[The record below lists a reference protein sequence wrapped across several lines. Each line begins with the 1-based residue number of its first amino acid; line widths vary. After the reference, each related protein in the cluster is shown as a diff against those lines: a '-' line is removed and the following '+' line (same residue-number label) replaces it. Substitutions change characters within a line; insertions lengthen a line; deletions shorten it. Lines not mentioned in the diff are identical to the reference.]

1 MSHDVQLWIQTIALW
16 KPLMNAFHFL
26 WGAHDPVWLFMLKR
40 LFLLLPLA
48 GVAFGYWAS
57 VLSVP
62 SLLVR
67 TRRRVYVGLVLI
79 TWWDLARA
87 TFTFWGGVFR
97 FLLQL
102 AVSLLGFAQVLV
114 VGVWSMVREVILMPF
129 RLIRHFGSN
138 ALAPGTPWI
147 AVIMTFFWCVFEA
160 IIFTFVMT
168 SLVIDTLSN
177 LAGTQLT
184 EGGVRIPL
192 FLFMLSVVLDN
203 YAILSTFT
211 DALQSR
217 DWATVIK
224 IGVVESVALFVEVV
238 FLYREFVDALV
249 PWFAQHASGKFEL
262 GIAGTLVIA
271 GLTWLGIRSLSWFLF
286 ASAGTPTIMAIIKGQ
301 GLAASGGGG
310 SQPPL
315 SLFSPGFSAQIRQEF
330 DWVAEAGERLVSA
343 FLVPPM
349 QVIAAAL
356 NFVTLLVSNQHFL
369 DLPLNSIKDFKDARA
384 LAIHLGNPN
393 PGKATP

>member
-1 MSHDVQLWIQTIALW
+1 M
-16 KPLMNAFHFL
+16 
-26 WGAHDPVWLFMLKR
+26 
-40 LFLLLPLA
+40 
-48 GVAFGYWAS
+48 
-57 VLSVP
+57 
-62 SLLVR
+62 
-67 TRRRVYVGLVLI
+67 
-79 TWWDLARA
+79 
-87 TFTFWGGVFR
+87 
-97 FLLQL
+97 
-102 AVSLLGFAQVLV
+102 
-114 VGVWSMVREVILMPF
+114 
-129 RLIRHFGSN
+129 
-138 ALAPGTPWI
+138 LAPGTPWI
-147 AVIMTFFWCVFEA
+147 AVFMTFFWCVFEA

-192 FLFMLSVVLDN
+192 FFFMLFVVLGS
-203 YAILSTFT
+203 YAVLATFT

-249 PWFAQHASGKFEL
+249 PWFAQHTSGKFEL
-262 GIAGTLVIA
+262 GIAGTLAIA

-286 ASAGTPTIMAIIKGQ
+286 ASAGTPTIMAIINGKG
-301 GLAASGGGG
+301 LTASGGGG

-315 SLFSPGFSAQIRQEF
+315 SLFSPGFSAQIKQEF
-330 DWVAEAGERLVSA
+330 DWVGEAGERLVSA

-356 NFVTLLVSNQHFL
+356 NFVTLLISNQHFL
-369 DLPLNSIKDFKDARA
+369 ELPLNSIKDFKDARA
-384 LAIHLGNPN
+384 LAIQLGSPN
-393 PGKATP
+393 LGKATP